1 MFCATVKIAY
11 GYYTTSKNL
20 ARNLTKNE
28 VIHELQTLVKNNF
41 NVEDDAVIQIVKSD
55 DMPYA
60 ELNPELSENDV
71 LRREN
76 EMFFYARIIRRFNNI
91 EYMKTDMDRNGT
103 HRICYLKKEDLDLRR
118 YARFY
123 TEADILS
130 GAQVQPEESVQE
142 SAENVPD
149 TVCVI
154 CSENEVYRERRFEC
168 EHLFC
173 SNCHSQWLISSS
185 HYNCPLCR
193 S

>member
-1 MFCATVKIAY
+1 MFRASVKIAY
-11 GYYTTSKNL
+11 GFFTTSKNL
-20 ARNLTKNE
+20 NVNLTTSQ
-28 VIHELQTLVKNNF
+28 VIDELQLLVKSNF

-60 ELNPELSENDV
+60 ELNPELSENVV

-91 EYMKTDMDRNGT
+91 EYIKTDIDNHGIQRA
-103 HRICYLKKEDLDLRR
+103 CYLKKEDLELRR
-118 YARFY
+118 QLRYLV
-123 TEADILS
+123 EADILPGS
-130 GAQVQPEESVQE
+130 QQAEETQE
-142 SAENVPD
+142 EN
-149 TVCVI
+149 TELCVI
-154 CSENEVYRERRFEC
+154 CHENEVYRERRFEC

-173 SNCHSQWLISSS
+173 SNCHSQWLISCS